1 MKEHIAT
8 EHKIAYLKQKLETS
22 DTSIKMRLEI
32 LGLFMSFYTTKE
44 FNILEFFKE
53 LDRLVEFDKLYKG
66 RL

>member
-32 LGLFMSFYTTKE
+32 LGLFMSFYTKE
-44 FNILEFFKE
+44 DFDVMEFLKK
-53 LDRLVEFDKLYKG
+53 LDRLIRKVG
-66 RL
+66 AI